1 MERFFI
7 KLNRSEGRKEMN
19 GSRMCWYKWCV
30 SSSIAFLSPLT
41 IPQSASYTDVRGWR
55 NLWFRLFYLDVVKI
69 KKTFDFSV
77 PDVLQ
82 WPFLKKKIWTE
93 LKGGISRLR
102 PRDWE
107 ERNRYLIFQILVLN
121 KQEIKMFPLIVCNVD
136 ALPFNVNM
144 RAREVLIN
152 HIGLRLWWR
161 AFFQDSWHGWI
172 IFLLKCE
179 NNTGFLLS
187 FTLDWYV
194 KYYSSQMT

>member
-1 MERFFI
+1 MCLKFHSLPVTSHDTTKCKLYGREGLEKFVVQVVLLGCSQNQKNIWLFRTWCPTVAFF
-7 KLNRSEGRKEMN
+7 K
-19 GSRMCWYKWCV
+19 
-30 SSSIAFLSPLT
+30 
-41 IPQSASYTDVRGWR
+41 
-55 NLWFRLFYLDVVKI
+55 
-69 KKTFDFSV
+69 
-77 PDVLQ
+77 
-82 WPFLKKKIWTE
+82 KKKIWTE

-179 NNTGFLLS
+179 NNTDFLLS

-194 KYYSSQMT
+194 K